1 VDPLS
6 NPTLHV
12 PEDIEPPSESRAMTL
27 AAIVVPL
34 ALTLAL
40 IGAIAFATTQF
51 GRPAAQQ
58 VISAPQWQPYVEAA
72 KRFSVQLMSID
83 VRSADA
89 DIQRILSQSTG
100 DFRDNFISRRSDFLE
115 AVRDNQVTS
124 DATVKGA
131 GLESIDGTTAQVL
144 VAVSSRLT
152 DSTGTTRDPR
162 LWRLR
167 MHVVQADQAYKIS
180 TVEFVQ

>member
-6 NPTLHV
+6 NPTLHH
-12 PEDIEPPSESRAMTL
+12 PEDMEPPRESRAMVV
-27 AAIVVPL
+27 AAIIVPL

-58 VISAPQWQPYVEAA
+58 VISAPHWQPYVEAA
-72 KRFSVQLMSID
+72 KRFSVELMSID
-83 VRSADA
+83 VRSADT
-89 DIQRILSQSTG
+89 DIQRILAESTG
-100 DFRDNFISRRSDFLE
+100 DFRSNFISRRSDFLE

-124 DATVKGA
+124 DAAVKGA

-152 DSTGTTRDPR
+152 DSAGTTQDPR

-167 MHVVQADQAYKIS
+167 MHVVHTDQTYKIS